1 MLKKAVI
8 GLVFLLLLTVFAVGG
23 GYYYYQYKA
32 KQLISVLIEQLS
44 PLAAIKFST
53 YDVDFQGN
61 LKIFRI
67 QVAPVGYRNVV
78 SIDQL
83 DIRIGSALAIFSAD
97 DWFKGSLPSNLNLQF
112 NDLIFSLDADFL
124 RAKNR
129 SLSGGQEEQVLWG
142 LACAKE
148 KTFLA
153 LAEQLGLTKLEID
166 AQVKIS
172 SDASNKVLRMSIAA
186 SVPELAKGFFEFELN
201 NNVTFDFYDRAVLS
215 QAKVSHALLS
225 VTDVGFNLKRLK
237 YCAKQEVISK
247 VDYPKYFKASVL
259 LKMLGDTEVQEL
271 ELDNSIL
278 ALFEPRANI
287 VMRLTPKEALYLPDV
302 FSVRFDAL
310 KSKDLSV
317 TVNTK
322 KASTRYLSLLRG
334 SKITILEPDD
344 EVNKQAFLEN
354 IKEQMIKKIN
364 RAPRYRVVSVEEL
377 AGFEGTEIRLRTKL
391 GKEIDGVL
399 LEMLADKIMMQRRVE
414 QGMVTYPVLIEDI
427 ATVKVFR

>member
-8 GLVFLLLLTVFAVGG
+8 GFFFLLLLTVFAVGG

-32 KQLISVLIEQLS
+32 KQLISVLIEQFS

-61 LKIFRI
+61 IKIFRI
-67 QVAPVGYRNVV
+67 QVAPVGYKNVV

-83 DIRIGSALAIFSAD
+83 DIRTGSALAIFSVD
-97 DWFKGSLPSNLNLQF
+97 DWFRGSLPSNLNFQF
-112 NDLIFSLDADFL
+112 NGLIFSLDADFL

-129 SLSGGQEEQVLWG
+129 SLSGGQEELALWG

-148 KTFLA
+148 KSFLA
-153 LAEQLGLTKLEID
+153 LIEQLGLTKLQID
-166 AQVKIS
+166 AQVNIS
-172 SDASNKVLRMSIAA
+172 SDASNKLLRMSIAT
-186 SVPELAKGFFEFELN
+186 SVPGLAKGIFEFELN
-201 NNVTFDFYDRAVLS
+201 NSVSFDFYDRAVLS

-237 YCAKQEVISK
+237 YCAEQEVISEA
-247 VDYPKYFKASVL
+247 DYPKYFKASVL
-259 LKMLGDTEVQEL
+259 LKMLGNAEIQEL

-278 ALFEPRANI
+278 ALFEPRASI
-287 VMRLTPKEALYLPDV
+287 VLRLTPKEALYLPDV
-302 FSVRFDAL
+302 FSVNFDAL
-310 KSKDLSV
+310 KSKNLSV

-334 SKITILEPDD
+334 SKIVILESAE
-344 EVNKQAFLEN
+344 EVSKQALLAEM
-354 IKEQMIKKIN
+354 KEKVIKKIN
-364 RAPRYRVVSVEEL
+364 RAPRYRIVLVEEL
-377 AGFEGTEIRLRTKL
+377 AGFEGTEIRLRTKV
-391 GKEIDGVL
+391 GKEFDGVL
-399 LEMLADKIMMQRRVE
+399 LEIHDDKIMMQRRVE